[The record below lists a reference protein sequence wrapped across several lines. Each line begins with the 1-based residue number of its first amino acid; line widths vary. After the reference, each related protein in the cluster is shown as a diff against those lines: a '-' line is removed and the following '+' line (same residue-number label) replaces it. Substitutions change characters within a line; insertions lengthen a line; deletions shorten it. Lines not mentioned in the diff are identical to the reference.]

1 MFQKWNVQRVN
12 LLRSDNCLRQEGLTF
27 VATVG
32 TNHLLI
38 QRNDMTTPILS
49 YSFKLPSYTAN
60 WPKVYSA
67 EELVSLEMK
76 ALFERLI
83 PKK

>member
-12 LLRSDNCLRQEGLTF
+12 LWRSDNCPHQVDLIYVVQ
-27 VATVG
+27 AG

-38 QRNDMTTPILS
+38 QRNDMSTPILS

>member
-1 MFQKWNVQRVN
+1 MFQKWSAQRVN
-12 LLRSDNCLRQEGLTF
+12 LWRSDNCLHLEDLTF
-27 VATVG
+27 VVTAG

-38 QRNDMTTPILS
+38 QRNDMSTPILN

-60 WPKVYSA
+60 WPKVYSV